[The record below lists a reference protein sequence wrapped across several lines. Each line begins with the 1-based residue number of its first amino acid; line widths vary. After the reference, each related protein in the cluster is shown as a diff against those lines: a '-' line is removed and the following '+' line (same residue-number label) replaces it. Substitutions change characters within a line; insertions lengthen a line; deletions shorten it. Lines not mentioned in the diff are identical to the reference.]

1 MAKAFG
7 GILAK
12 TKNKQVLLPQDCEHP
27 TGDTMFSDFQVHLPR
42 EHRFP
47 EYISGLLS
55 GVICFW
61 PLDLI
66 DVKINFQK
74 INLTKIA

>member
-12 TKNKQVLLPQDCEHP
+12 TKNKQVLLPQDCEYP
-27 TGDTMFSDFQVHLPR
+27 TGDTMFSDFQVYLPR

-74 INLTKIA
+74 INLPKIA